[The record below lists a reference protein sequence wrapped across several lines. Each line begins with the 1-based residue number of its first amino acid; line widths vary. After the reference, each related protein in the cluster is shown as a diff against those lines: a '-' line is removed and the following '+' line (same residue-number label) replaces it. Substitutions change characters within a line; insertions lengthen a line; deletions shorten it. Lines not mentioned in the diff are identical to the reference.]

1 MKPALDISFP
11 PADSVR
17 ILIVED
23 DEKDAILI
31 AKTLRADG
39 YSLTFDLAMSQ
50 GCLEQQLAEQ
60 DYDVVVCDHNLGG
73 WTGYD
78 ALNILHATQ
87 RDIPF
92 IVVSGALGEDAAVDY
107 IKLGASDFVL
117 KDRLKR
123 LSRAVWRALSD
134 RRQRGINAE
143 LQEQRGK
150 LEAQLLHAQKME
162 AIGRLAAGLTHD
174 FNNIISVIVMHAEV
188 MLGHTDLSATARKQA
203 EEIIAAARTGASLTR
218 QTLTFAGKQP
228 ARLKCINIDDLISET
243 RFLLEGLLGE
253 NIQLQTRLSASSAS
267 IKADPSQIQQVL
279 MNLAIN
285 GRDAMQS
292 GGRLNVETRTVTA
305 RQPGLYAE
313 AGGIEDVYVLVSVSD
328 TGCGMDASVQS
339 HLFEPF
345 FTTKE
350 KNRGTGLGL
359 STVFGIVKQSA
370 GKICVE
376 SQPGAGSTFRLYFP
390 GVQRSVVELRA
401 QTQPRP
407 IGPKTVLLVEDESSL
422 RGLICAQL
430 KSCGLNVLEA
440 RSSEKAIEIA
450 RTFEGTID
458 LLLTDVVMPGMGGP
472 EVAGHVR
479 KTHPKIRILYVTG
492 YVDDLADIRQLP
504 DGAVMQ
510 KPFSPTELVEKIE
523 ELLTPAPAKPASSSD
538 VA

>member
-1 MKPALDISFP
+1 
-11 PADSVR
+11 
-17 ILIVED
+17 
-23 DEKDAILI
+23 
-31 AKTLRADG
+31 
-39 YSLTFDLAMSQ
+39 
-50 GCLEQQLAEQ
+50 
-60 DYDVVVCDHNLGG
+60 
-73 WTGYD
+73 
-78 ALNILHATQ
+78 
-87 RDIPF
+87 
-92 IVVSGALGEDAAVDY
+92 
-107 IKLGASDFVL
+107 
-117 KDRLKR
+117 
-123 LSRAVWRALSD
+123 
-134 RRQRGINAE
+134 
-143 LQEQRGK
+143 
-150 LEAQLLHAQKME
+150 
-162 AIGRLAAGLTHD
+162 
-174 FNNIISVIVMHAEV
+174 
-188 MLGHTDLSATARKQA
+188 
-203 EEIIAAARTGASLTR
+203 
-218 QTLTFAGKQP
+218 
-228 ARLKCINIDDLISET
+228 
-243 RFLLEGLLGE
+243 
-253 NIQLQTRLSASSAS
+253 
-267 IKADPSQIQQVL
+267 

-390 GVQRSVVELRA
+390 CVQRSVVELRA

-422 RGLICAQL
+422 RVLICAQL

-440 RSSEKAIEIA
+440 RSSEKAIEIS

-504 DGAVMQ
+504 DGAVME

-523 ELLTPAPAKPASSSD
+523 ELLKPAPAKPASSSD